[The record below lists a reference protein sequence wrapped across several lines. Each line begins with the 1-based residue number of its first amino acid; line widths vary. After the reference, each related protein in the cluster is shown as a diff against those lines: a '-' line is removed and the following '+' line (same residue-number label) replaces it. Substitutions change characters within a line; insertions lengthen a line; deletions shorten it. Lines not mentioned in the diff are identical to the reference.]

1 MGELTPEEIVD
12 IEHNL
17 RKKPIIGGVEGSVHE
32 VTANVG
38 FNCKRKEVAWNG
50 MNVEQGGA
58 VSRVTGVNSFIGF
71 LIGMIHIE

>member
-1 MGELTPEEIVD
+1 MDELTPEEIVD

-38 FNCKRKEVAWNG
+38 FNCKRKEVA
-50 MNVEQGGA
+50 
-58 VSRVTGVNSFIGF
+58 
-71 LIGMIHIE
+71 